1 MLTLRPSDARGK
13 ANFGWL
19 DSRHSFSFGE
29 YFDPAHMGFGPLRV
43 INEDWV
49 APGTG
54 FDTHPHRDMEIVT
67 YVLSGALEH
76 KDSLGS
82 SSVIRPGEVQ
92 RMTAGT
98 GILHSEYNPLAD
110 QVVHLL
116 QIWIVPDRK
125 GHVPGY
131 EQKPVAVAARPGR
144 LHLIAGPQGGEGAV
158 RINQDATIQAGRLAA
173 GDSVTVALAPG
184 RGAWVQVAAG
194 AVSVNG
200 QPLAAGDAVAASDE
214 DALRIVA
221 ETDAEILVFDLPMAS
236 RQ

>member
-1 MLTLRPSDARGK
+1 MLTLRASDARGK
-13 ANFGWL
+13 ASFGWL

-54 FDTHPHRDMEIVT
+54 FDTHPHHDMEIVT

-82 SSVIRPGEVQ
+82 SSVICPGEVQ

-98 GILHSEYNPLAD
+98 GIRHSEYNPLPD

-116 QIWIVPDRK
+116 QIWILPDRK
-125 GHVPGY
+125 GHLPGY
-131 EQKPVAVAARPGR
+131 EQVPVAVHGQPGR
-144 LHLIAGPQGGEGAV
+144 LHRIAGPGGGDGAV
-158 RINQDATIQAGRLAA
+158 HINQDATIHAGVLAA
-173 GDSVTVALAPG
+173 GDRVDFPLAAG
-184 RGAWVQVAAG
+184 RGAWVQVARG
-194 AVSVNG
+194 AVTVNG
-200 QPLAAGDAVAASDE
+200 MALAAGDAVAARDE
-214 DALRIVA
+214 AALAIQADAA
-221 ETDAEILVFDLPMAS
+221 AEILVFDLPL
-236 RQ
+236 